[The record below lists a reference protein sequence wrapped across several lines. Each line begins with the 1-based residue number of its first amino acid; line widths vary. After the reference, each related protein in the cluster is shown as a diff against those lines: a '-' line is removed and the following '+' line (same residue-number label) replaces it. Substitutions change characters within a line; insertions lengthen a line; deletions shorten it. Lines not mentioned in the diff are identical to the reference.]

1 MIKRASKYNIL
12 NVHYFALLIGTVI
25 GNLSTKCSEYLVRA
39 ARAAPACSAARQ
51 QHAAGSAAP
60 AAATAAGHTHHM
72 QQVRTSGHAAILT
85 F

>member
-51 QHAAGSAAP
+51 QQAAQRQQQQQQQ
-60 AAATAAGHTHHM
+60 ATHTTCSRSGQADM
-72 QQVRTSGHAAILT
+72 QLY
-85 F
+85 